1 MKKRIIALLLLLTMV
16 CALFAG
22 CGKNEEAEAPK
33 AETLANDTLPA
44 GTYEV
49 LDEDEVIAVLVSTGK
64 KLTVYDADGEDGE
77 ELMEESKFS
86 YDKDEEAFMIDD
98 TKAFSL
104 EVGKKETTIT
114 VPKKSPLGIDKGS
127 YTLQAAGGDEDEVP
141 TLEKGTY
148 NVLDE
153 DGELVAVLE
162 CTGKKIAVYS
172 PDDEE
177 LMEESKFSYDEDEEA
192 FMIDDTAAF
201 TLEVSKKTITITVPK
216 KSPLGLDKG
225 TYTLQPVDEVSDPE
239 PTAEPTAEPTE
250 DQGYC
255 RIPYGCYEVLMDDV
269 HGGYMIVETTA
280 FTLVSDDGE
289 RNVTDITFSNA
300 TMTYTDGQDEI
311 AFTKSSD
318 GLYTMLDV
326 NDDSLCFTLIPCS
339 ESDIPGTDTG
349 EFDLSKLNPNTIYD
363 IISID
368 GKTLWG
374 RYPEVFLHDDTGYE
388 VDDGGFYTAAR
399 MLRWDDSGD
408 FWYFASF
415 DINDYAYYG
424 ETEAEILD
432 CLNTYFDDDDY
443 GIFDTESDIY
453 TDSTGFQWYYR
464 LDLMTDGDS
473 TTMVSLV
480 MISPDGS
487 CLVHYVYDIEL
498 SNAEDYY
505 ETAIAWLN
513 DAIETLFI
521 D

>member
-127 YTLQAAGGDEDEVP
+127 YTLQVAEDEDEVP

-148 NVLDE
+148 AVLDE
-153 DGELVAVLE
+153 DDEMIAILE

-225 TYTLQPVDEVSDPE
+225 TYTLEKADAGSKPE
-239 PTAEPTAEPTE
+239 PTDAPIAVDNDYCKLPE
-250 DQGYC
+250 GY
-255 RIPYGCYEVLMDDV
+255 YEVMMDAETS
-269 HGGYMIVETTA
+269 GYMQVDGNYFIMIDE
-280 FTLVSDDGE
+280 DGE
-289 RNVTDITFSNA
+289 TETWEVTFNNDTK
-300 TMTYTDGQDEI
+300 TYIDGSDELCVVKNGDG
-311 AFTKSSD
+311 TYKMYETSD
-318 GLYTMLDV
+318 ESFYLI
-326 NDDSLCFTLIPCS
+326 LIPCS
-339 ESDIPGTDTG
+339 ESDLPGGQSG
-349 EFDLSKLNPNTIYD
+349 EFDLSKLNPNTVYEIATA
-363 IISID
+363 
-368 GKTLWG
+368 GGRTLYA
-374 RYPEVFLHDDTGYE
+374 RYPEVFLNDSAYYNL
-388 VDDGGFYTAAR
+388 DDGSFYQTVS
-399 MLRWDDSGD
+399 LSKWSDDYTL
-408 FWYFASF
+408 WYSA
-415 DINDYAYYG
+415 DYDLNDYAYYG
-424 ETEAEILD
+424 
-432 CLNTYFDDDDY
+432 
-443 GIFDTESDIY
+443 DTESDIMDTRDHY
-453 TDSTGFQWYYR
+453 YDNYNCEILETESDTLLDTNGDTWYYR
-464 LDLMTDGDS
+464 MDIIETDYSTEVDLLMLSADG
-473 TTMVSLV
+473 T
-480 MISPDGS
+480 
-487 CLVHYVYDIEL
+487 CKVYLECDIDAE
-498 SNAEDYY
+498 NAEDYISDIVDWM
-505 ETAIAWLN
+505 T
-513 DAIETLFI
+513 DAIDVLYIE
-521 D
+521 